1 MIVRIL
7 LGAGCLLFATLTARA
22 QDVPGIEICT
32 VEKTMERRTS
42 CLQSNVDFLMKTIG
56 KLNSDHQL
64 KLDAAA
70 RQVEALKA
78 SVAGL
83 HKTVEELKAAQA
95 KATPATNASGK
106 ETPANAPT
114 AKEAGK

>member
-1 MIVRIL
+1 
-7 LGAGCLLFATLTARA
+7 
-22 QDVPGIEICT
+22 
-32 VEKTMERRTS
+32 MERRTS

-64 KLDAAA
+64 KLDAAT
-70 RQVEALKA
+70 RQIEMLKA

-83 HKTVEELKAAQA
+83 QKTVDDLKAAQA
-95 KATPATNASGK
+95 KADRRRRTRRASKRRTTAPA
-106 ETPANAPT
+106 